1 LIWVFNQPGA
11 KKTNH
16 PGKKTEH
23 VIDPCSPANVVEA
36 GILGSELDAMCQ
48 VLRTPQV
55 AGYVYIYIDIY
66 IWAYARQP
74 ARGPLEGKG
83 S

>member
-1 LIWVFNQPGA
+1 MGWVFNQPGA
-11 KKTNH
+11 KKNNH
-16 PGKKTEH
+16 PGKKRQH
-23 VIDPCSPANVVEA
+23 VIDPCSPAVPEA

-55 AGYVYIYIDIY
+55 AGYVYIYIFFR
-66 IWAYARQP
+66 AYARQP
-74 ARGPLEGKG
+74 ARGPLEAKG